1 MKNKEIQTTKQDN
14 MGAALGLGLGLN
26 IIGKIESFMLGNVL
40 KVSMKFLICTR
51 YTYD

>member
-14 MGAALGLGLGLN
+14 MGAALGLGLN